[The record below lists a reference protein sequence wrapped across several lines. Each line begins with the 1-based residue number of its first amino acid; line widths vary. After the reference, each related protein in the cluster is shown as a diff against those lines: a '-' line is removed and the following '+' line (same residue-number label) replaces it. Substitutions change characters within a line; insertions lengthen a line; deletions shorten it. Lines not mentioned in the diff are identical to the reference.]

1 MSVMRFD
8 SFRDFDRLTQQ
19 LLGEGGRRSGPQ
31 GFPMD
36 AYRRG
41 DRFYVHLD
49 LPGVDPDSIDLTCER
64 NVLTIRAERSFQGNQ
79 GDEVIVFERPQ
90 GSFSRQLFV
99 SEALDTDAIDAS
111 YDQGVLTLEIPVAEQ
126 AKPKRIEISRRQSGR
141 QTIEGTGR
149 ASSETSDAGRAPQPG
164 VTPAPGEAPRTSG
177 VITGRDED
185 ADS

>member
-19 LLGEGGRRSGPQ
+19 LFGDSGRRSGPQ

-64 NVLTIRAERSFQGNQ
+64 NVLTIRADRRFQGNPD
-79 GDEVIVFERPQ
+79 DEIIVSERPE

-99 SEALDTDAIDAS
+99 SEALDTDSLDAS
-111 YDQGVLTLEIPVAEQ
+111 YDAGVLTLEIPVAEQ
-126 AKPKRIEISRRQSGR
+126 AKPRRIEVSRGASGR

-149 ASSETSDAGRAPQPG
+149 VPTGGQQAEGGNGDSD
-164 VTPAPGEAPRTSG
+164 PA
-177 VITGRDED
+177 
-185 ADS
+185 